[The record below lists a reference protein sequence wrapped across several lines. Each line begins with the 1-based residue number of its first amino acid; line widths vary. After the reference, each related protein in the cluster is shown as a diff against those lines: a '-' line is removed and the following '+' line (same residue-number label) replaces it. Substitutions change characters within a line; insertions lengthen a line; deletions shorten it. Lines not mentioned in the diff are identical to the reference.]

1 MKPKSVAPQSAVMA
15 VDRKLHNTWVYI
27 KRHWQLYLLFL
38 MPAVLLTLVFRYIP
52 MGGVL
57 IAFQKYNPFKG
68 IWGSEW
74 VGFKNFT
81 RFLSSP
87 DFMRYLIN
95 TLKLSV
101 YGLLW
106 GFPIPILL
114 AFLLNRIKSNKIK
127 QKVQLVLY
135 MPNFISVIVLCGIVR
150 VLLSVT
156 GPVNGLF
163 HTGINFMTL
172 PEAFRPIYIIS
183 GIWQGAGWSSI
194 MYTAALSNA
203 SQELKEAAM
212 LDGANLIQQIR
223 TVEWPAIKDM
233 VVIQFILQAGN
244 IMSIGFEKAYALQT
258 DLNLDSAEIIATY
271 VYKKGLLDGDYSFST
286 AVGLFNTVI
295 NVILLIAVNKVVAK
309 MNDGQGIQ
317 APFAEVKG
325 NALVLQCDGIHE
337 RSNHNVNHRLNNGDE
352 KHSQQCI
359 AAVEDGFVLFG
370 IDLHSRLFLRHS
382 GHLLTSLAHQQYRS
396 AGFHVGGY
404 PAGCIQRLEY
414 DHCPYLL
421 SGNPA

>member
-1 MKPKSVAPQSAVMA
+1 MKAKTASPETAVLTA
-15 VDRKLHNTWVYI
+15 ERKLHNTWVYI

-38 MPAVLLTLVFRYIP
+38 LPAVALTLVFKYAP

-81 RFLSSP
+81 RFMSSP
-87 DFMRYLIN
+87 DFQRYLIN

-114 AFLLNRIKSNKIK
+114 AFLLNRIESKKIK

-156 GPVNGLF
+156 GPVNGLL
-163 HTGINFMTL
+163 HTSINFMTL

-183 GIWQGAGWSSI
+183 GIWQGAGWASI
-194 MYTAALSNA
+194 MYTASLSNA
-203 SQELKEAAM
+203 SRDLKEAAM
-212 LDGANLIQQIR
+212 IDGANLSNASKDLKEAAMIDGANLIQQIM

-258 DLNLDSAEIIATY
+258 DLNLNTAEIIATY

-286 AVGLFNTVI
+286 AVGLFNTIV
-295 NVILLIAVNKVVAK
+295 NVILLIAVNKIVAK
-309 MNDGQGIQ
+309 MNDG
-317 APFAEVKG
+317 KG
-325 NALVLQCDGIHE
+325 L
-337 RSNHNVNHRLNNGDE
+337 
-352 KHSQQCI
+352 
-359 AAVEDGFVLFG
+359 
-370 IDLHSRLFLRHS
+370 
-382 GHLLTSLAHQQYRS
+382 
-396 AGFHVGGY
+396 
-404 PAGCIQRLEY
+404 
-414 DHCPYLL
+414 
-421 SGNPA
+421 